1 MSDACDL
8 TYTRL
13 NLEEGRKPFAYD
25 DSTGKRVSCQPAGN
39 LSIAVGVNLET
50 GLDNDEIDWL
60 SKHRL
65 TKLENQLTAYQWYR
79 GLDVARQSVLLDVA
93 FNQGV
98 GGLLHYP
105 HMLAAIQSQDW
116 KTAAMECHVADP
128 RLDKRYSDL
137 AKILLSGE
145 A

>member
-1 MSDACDL
+1 MNGAIDL
-8 TYTRL
+8 CYSRL
-13 NLEEGRKPFAYD
+13 TVEEGRRPYAYND
-25 DSTGKRVSCQPAGN
+25 ATGKRVSCQPQGN
-39 LSIAVGVNLET
+39 LSIGVGINLET

-65 TKLENQLTAYQWYR
+65 EKIENQLSGYQWYR
-79 GLDVARQSVLLDVA
+79 GLDPARQSVLLDIA
-93 FNQGV
+93 FNQGT

-105 HMLAAIQSQDW
+105 HMLAAIQGQDW

-145 A
+145 T